1 MQKYYSQADIVSMLT
16 FIGHPNRNAVGRL
29 FKLPKNSRREKI
41 DEYSKIFSYKE
52 ICKTLRVGLL
62 GLPKRFLTIED
73 VMYLLNVD
81 RGTVLLLIDKGFLK
95 NYYPGEEE
103 KGRRILFH
111 PKEIENYFSD
121 ISYFIWN
128 RRKIK
133 DEEIKDEEKTEGREI
148 LRGKVEDKEKIEG
161 RKILKRKIEEEIEKG
176 REILREKIEHLIGK
190 ENRDKYIKRIITIFS
205 MPKDSEPTE
214 DPAWERFTRFIS
226 SAS

>member
-133 DEEIKDEEKTEGREI
+133 DEEIEDEEKTEGREI

>member
-133 DEEIKDEEKTEGREI
+133 DEEIEDEEKTEGREI
-148 LRGKVEDKEKIEG
+148 LSGKVEDKEKIEG

>member
-1 MQKYYSQADIVSMLT
+1 MQKYYSQADIISMLT
-16 FIGHPNRNAVGRL
+16 FIGHPNRYAVGRL
-29 FKLPKNSRREKI
+29 FKLPKNSRKEKI
-41 DEYSKIFSYKE
+41 DEYSKIFSYRE

-62 GLPKRFLTIED
+62 GLPERFLTIED

-111 PKEIENYFSD
+111 PKEIENHFSD
-121 ISYFIWN
+121 ISYFIWG
-128 RRKIK
+128 RRRIK
-133 DEEIKDEEKTEGREI
+133 DEEIEDEEKTE
-148 LRGKVEDKEKIEG
+148 
-161 RKILKRKIEEEIEKG
+161 G

-205 MPKDSEPTE
+205 IPKDSEPTE

>member
-133 DEEIKDEEKTEGREI
+133 DEEIEDEEKTEGREI

-205 MPKDSEPTE
+205 IPKDSEPTE

>member
-1 MQKYYSQADIVSMLT
+1 MQKYYSQADIISMLT

-29 FKLPKNSRREKI
+29 FKLPKNSRKEKI
-41 DEYSKIFSYKE
+41 DEYSKIFSYRE
-52 ICKTLRVGLL
+52 ICKTLGVGLL
-62 GLPKRFLTIED
+62 GLPERFLTIED

-111 PKEIENYFSD
+111 PKEIDNHFSD
-121 ISYFIWN
+121 ISYFIWG
-128 RRKIK
+128 RRRIK

>member
-1 MQKYYSQADIVSMLT
+1 MQKYYSQADIISMLT

-29 FKLPKNSRREKI
+29 FKLPKNSRKEKI
-41 DEYSKIFSYKE
+41 DEYSKIFSYRE
-52 ICKTLRVGLL
+52 ICKTLGVGLL
-62 GLPKRFLTIED
+62 GLPERFLTIED

-111 PKEIENYFSD
+111 PKEIDNHFSD
-121 ISYFIWN
+121 ISYFIWG
-128 RRKIK
+128 RRRIK
-133 DEEIKDEEKTEGREI
+133 DEEIEDEEKTEGRE
-148 LRGKVEDKEKIEG
+148 
-161 RKILKRKIEEEIEKG
+161 ILKRKIEEEIEKG
-176 REILREKIEHLIGK
+176 TEILREKIEHLIGK

-205 MPKDSEPTE
+205 IPKDSEPTE

>member
-133 DEEIKDEEKTEGREI
+133 DEEIEDEEKTEGREI
-148 LRGKVEDKEKIEG
+148 LRGKVEDKEKIED
-161 RKILKRKIEEEIEKG
+161 IL
-176 REILREKIEHLIGK
+176 
-190 ENRDKYIKRIITIFS
+190 ITLTNQIHVIDLAPNGNYFVFLVVDSSKANLGITRSLLARYKKDLQSIF
-205 MPKDSEPTE
+205 
-214 DPAWERFTRFIS
+214 
-226 SAS
+226 

>member
-111 PKEIENYFSD
+111 HKEIENYFSD

-133 DEEIKDEEKTEGREI
+133 DEEIEDEEKTEGREI

-205 MPKDSEPTE
+205 IPKDSEPTE

>member
-133 DEEIKDEEKTEGREI
+133 DEEIEDEEKTE
-148 LRGKVEDKEKIEG
+148 
-161 RKILKRKIEEEIEKG
+161 G

-205 MPKDSEPTE
+205 IPKDSEPTE

>member
-1 MQKYYSQADIVSMLT
+1 MQKYYSQADIISMLT

-29 FKLPKNSRREKI
+29 FKLPKNSRKEKI
-41 DEYSKIFSYKE
+41 DEYSKIFSYRE
-52 ICKTLRVGLL
+52 ICKTLGVGLL
-62 GLPKRFLTIED
+62 GLPERFLTIED

-111 PKEIENYFSD
+111 PKEIDNHFSD
-121 ISYFIWN
+121 ISYFIWG

-133 DEEIKDEEKTEGREI
+133 DEEIEDEEKTEGREI

-176 REILREKIEHLIGK
+176 TEILREKIEHLIGK

-205 MPKDSEPTE
+205 IPKDSEPTE

>member
-103 KGRRILFH
+103 KGGRILFH

-133 DEEIKDEEKTEGREI
+133 DEEIEDEEKTEGREI

-205 MPKDSEPTE
+205 IPKDSEPTE

>member
-1 MQKYYSQADIVSMLT
+1 MLT

-29 FKLPKNSRREKI
+29 FKLPKNSRKEKI
-41 DEYSKIFSYKE
+41 DEYSKIFSYRE
-52 ICKTLRVGLL
+52 ICKTLGVGLL
-62 GLPKRFLTIED
+62 GLPERFLTIED

-111 PKEIENYFSD
+111 PKEIDNHFSD
-121 ISYFIWN
+121 ISYFIWG
-128 RRKIK
+128 RRRIK
-133 DEEIKDEEKTEGREI
+133 DEEIEDEEKTEGREI

-176 REILREKIEHLIGK
+176 TEILREKIEHLIGK

-205 MPKDSEPTE
+205 IPKDSEPTE

>member
-1 MQKYYSQADIVSMLT
+1 MQKYYSQSDIISMLT

-29 FKLPKNSRREKI
+29 FKLPKNSRKEKI
-41 DEYSKIFSYKE
+41 DEYSKIFSYRE

-62 GLPKRFLTIED
+62 GLPERFLTIED

-111 PKEIENYFSD
+111 PKEIDNHFSD
-121 ISYFIWN
+121 ISYFIWG
-128 RRKIK
+128 RRRIK
-133 DEEIKDEEKTEGREI
+133 DEEIEDEEKTEGREI

-176 REILREKIEHLIGK
+176 TEILREKIEHLIGK

-205 MPKDSEPTE
+205 IPKDSEPTE
-214 DPAWERFTRFIS
+214 DPAWESLTRFIS

>member
-1 MQKYYSQADIVSMLT
+1 MQKYYSQADIISMLT

-29 FKLPKNSRREKI
+29 FKLPKNSRKEKI
-41 DEYSKIFSYKE
+41 DEYSKIFSYRE

-62 GLPKRFLTIED
+62 GLPERFLTIED

-111 PKEIENYFSD
+111 PKEIENHFSD
-121 ISYFIWN
+121 ISYFIWG
-128 RRKIK
+128 RRRIK
-133 DEEIKDEEKTEGREI
+133 DEEIEDEEKTEGRE
-148 LRGKVEDKEKIEG
+148 
-161 RKILKRKIEEEIEKG
+161 ILKRKIEEEIEKG

-205 MPKDSEPTE
+205 IPKDSEPTE

>member
-1 MQKYYSQADIVSMLT
+1 MQKYYSQADIISMLT

-205 MPKDSEPTE
+205 IPKDSEPTE

>member
-1 MQKYYSQADIVSMLT
+1 MQKYYSQADIISMLT

-29 FKLPKNSRREKI
+29 FKLPKNSRKEKI
-41 DEYSKIFSYKE
+41 DEYSKIFSYRE
-52 ICKTLRVGLL
+52 ICKTLGVGLL
-62 GLPKRFLTIED
+62 GLPERFLTIED

-111 PKEIENYFSD
+111 PKEIDNHFSD
-121 ISYFIWN
+121 ISYFIWG
-128 RRKIK
+128 RRRIK
-133 DEEIKDEEKTEGREI
+133 DEEIEDEEKTEGREI

-176 REILREKIEHLIGK
+176 TEILREKIEHLIGK

-205 MPKDSEPTE
+205 IPKDSEPTE

>member
-111 PKEIENYFSD
+111 PKEIENCFSD

-133 DEEIKDEEKTEGREI
+133 DEEIEDEEKTEGREI

-205 MPKDSEPTE
+205 IPKDSEPTE

>member
-1 MQKYYSQADIVSMLT
+1 MQKYYSQADIISMLT

-29 FKLPKNSRREKI
+29 FKLPKNSRKEKI
-41 DEYSKIFSYKE
+41 DEYSKIFSYRE

-62 GLPKRFLTIED
+62 GLPERFLTIED

-111 PKEIENYFSD
+111 PKEIENHFSD
-121 ISYFIWN
+121 ISYFIWG
-128 RRKIK
+128 RRRIK
-133 DEEIKDEEKTEGREI
+133 DEEIEEEEKTE
-148 LRGKVEDKEKIEG
+148 
-161 RKILKRKIEEEIEKG
+161 G

-205 MPKDSEPTE
+205 IPKDSEPTE

>member
-205 MPKDSEPTE
+205 IPKDSEPTE

>member
-133 DEEIKDEEKTEGREI
+133 DEEIEDEEKTEGREI

-205 MPKDSEPTE
+205 IPKDSEPTE
-214 DPAWERFTRFIS
+214 GPAWERFTRFIS